1 MERARTSVG
10 TEAMP
15 GVWRSQRRRCKGGKM
30 WGDPEE
36 EVSAWPGGRA
46 FHTETGASVQRT
58 RGWNLD
64 DMSGNF
70 KSLREDGA

>member
-1 MERARTSVG
+1 
-10 TEAMP
+10 
-15 GVWRSQRRRCKGGKM
+15 M